1 MVSLSELSTKL
12 ELRDTDTILVSVVL
26 PVPEVLPLVA
36 ETFKSTVALF
46 VGCAGDA
53 VDGTWIE
60 DVGLTADPEL
70 DVRIVCDDVVL
81 SVLLAELELLD
92 TDAIRVADTES
103 VDLSVVTEDVLVIV
117 WTF

>member
-1 MVSLSELSTKL
+1 MVSTEL
-12 ELRDTDTILVSVVL
+12 ELRETDIILVSVVL

-36 ETFKSTVALF
+36 ETFKSTVTLF
-46 VGCAGDA
+46 AGCAGDA
-53 VDGTWIE
+53 VDGPWTE
-60 DVGLTADPEL
+60 DFGLKADPEL

-81 SVLLAELELLD
+81 SVLLAELELLE

-103 VDLSVVTEDVLVIV
+103 VDLSVVTEDVLVMV